1 MGLTVAVTGPTGEI
15 GVSAVDALER
25 EPGVDRVLGM
35 ARRPFDPSVR
45 GWTKT
50 DYRQGDILDRDAV
63 DALVRDADVVVHLA
77 YLIMG
82 SRDESRRVNLGG
94 TRNVFEATVA
104 AQRPHRLV
112 YTSSVAA
119 YGYHR
124 DNPQPLTEDVPA
136 RGSDQHY
143 YSQQK
148 AECERLLAETTAGS
162 DLAVYVLRPCI
173 VAGPRATALADS
185 MPWRRVSEQ
194 FPPALKRVV
203 GAVPGLRAVLPDPG
217 NPLQLV
223 HHDDVARAITAA
235 AVGAGAPGAYNLAAD
250 GLITFSDVATAIGA
264 VPVRV
269 PSATAVVASEVVARL
284 PWVPTVAEWIHVART
299 PVLMD
304 TTRAKRE
311 LGWRPQHT
319 SAETLAE
326 MARTL

>member
-1 MGLTVAVTGPTGEI
+1 
-15 GVSAVDALER
+15 
-25 EPGVDRVLGM
+25 
-35 ARRPFDPSVR
+35 
-45 GWTKT
+45 
-50 DYRQGDILDRDAV
+50 
-63 DALVRDADVVVHLA
+63 
-77 YLIMG
+77 
-82 SRDESRRVNLGG
+82 
-94 TRNVFEATVA
+94 
-104 AQRPHRLV
+104 
-112 YTSSVAA
+112 
-119 YGYHR
+119 
-124 DNPQPLTEDVPA
+124 
-136 RGSDQHY
+136 
-143 YSQQK
+143 
-148 AECERLLAETTAGS
+148 
-162 DLAVYVLRPCI
+162 
-173 VAGPRATALADS
+173 
-185 MPWRRVSEQ
+185 
-194 FPPALKRVV
+194 
-203 GAVPGLRAVLPDPG
+203 VPGLRAVLPDPG

-264 VPVRV
+264 LPVRV